1 MKGIYLQVVLG
12 VAVGSL
18 VGCENNSPP
27 PPTAEQAAPET
38 AESPTPEV
46 SPPLLAEQPVE
57 SDTQPAPTPE
67 ASPPSPV
74 ERQVAQE
81 TEKPPIPKAS
91 ELRPQPPSVPEKSP
105 PAPAIQL
112 PQAENQSI
120 KDLPDGTYFYGES
133 PVTDSPGRKY
143 LVFQKN
149 GNSVTGQEYFWQTDN
164 SHCFNGI
171 VRDHAINNVE
181 IAYLEPALEG
191 AKWSFAQMDAIETRG
206 LYQLGFEK
214 APEFAINNLQE
225 CLKLFANEVG

>member
-38 AESPTPEV
+38 AESPTPEA

-57 SDTQPAPTPE
+57 SDTQPAPTPK

-74 ERQVAQE
+74 ERQMAQE
-81 TEKPPIPKAS
+81 TEPPIPKAS
-91 ELRPQPPSVPEKSP
+91 EPPPQPPSVPEKSP
-105 PAPAIQL
+105 LAPAIQR
-112 PQAENQSI
+112 PQGENQSL

-214 APEFAINNLQE
+214 APDFAVNNLQE
-225 CLKLFANEVG
+225 CLKLFANEIS